1 MKIEGF
7 QNNSYN
13 DQINRLK
20 VDQNKTKQVRQ
31 QENSKALD
39 VSLSAKTQEIRKNS
53 QSEAGLDP
61 ERVASLKQAIKDGSY
76 KVSAESIASKMMA
89 DFDTKKG
96 N

>member
-20 VDQNKTKQVRQ
+20 AEQNQTKQVKQ
-31 QENSKALD
+31 LKNSKALD
-39 VSLSAKTQEIRKNS
+39 VSLSEKTQEIRKNS

-76 KVSAESIASKMMA
+76 KVSAENIASKMMA
-89 DFDTKKG
+89 EFDTKKG

>member
-7 QNNSYN
+7 QNNNYN

-20 VDQNKTKQVRQ
+20 GDQNKVKQVKR

-39 VSLSAKTQEIRKNS
+39 VSLSAKTQKIRENS
-53 QSEAGLDP
+53 QTEAGLDP
-61 ERVASLKQAIKDGSY
+61 ERVASLKKAIKDGNY
-76 KVSAESIASKMMA
+76 KVSAEKIASKMMA
-89 DFDTKKG
+89 EFDINKD